1 MGYRARQL
9 PGVLALLAL
18 PAVATLEAQSPAGFE
33 VGAVG
38 LGTFASPTFAGGGLS
53 FSMRPGGDVR
63 VLGLVAAGARRDRLN
78 GRGELV
84 LHYLLSPDR
93 RRGVGLYGIGG
104 IAGITGRGSTG
115 FLVLGVG
122 AESSPGGRSGWLVE
136 AGVGGGF
143 RVAVGWRLR
152 WLHRSAPAP

>member
-1 MGYRARQL
+1 VGYRTRQL
-9 PGVLALLAL
+9 PGVLSLFALLAG
-18 PAVATLEAQSPAGFE
+18 ATLEAQSPSGFE
-33 VGAVG
+33 VGVAG
-38 LGTFASPTFAGGGLS
+38 LGSFASPTFGGGGLS
-53 FSMRPGGDVR
+53 FSVRPGGDVR
-63 VLGLVAAGARRDRLN
+63 VLGLLAAGARRHRLT

-84 LHYLLSPDR
+84 LHYLLAPER

-104 IAGITGRGSTG
+104 IAGISGPGSAG
-115 FLVLGVG
+115 YLVLGVG

-143 RVAVGWRLR
+143 RAAVGWRFR